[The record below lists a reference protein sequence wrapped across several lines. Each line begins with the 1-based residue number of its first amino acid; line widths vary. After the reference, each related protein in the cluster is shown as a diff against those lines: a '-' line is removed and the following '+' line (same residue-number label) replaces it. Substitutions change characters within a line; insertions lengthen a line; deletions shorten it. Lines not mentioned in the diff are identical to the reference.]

1 MSEDAAPDY
10 EDFILHEV
18 AELTGNPSASLD
30 DSLLQL
36 GGDSFKAILLA
47 SAIEER
53 FDITIDIVDVFQ
65 SESFRELSQLVA
77 DMAARTA
84 SERLS

>member
-1 MSEDAAPDY
+1 MSEGAAADY
-10 EDFILHEV
+10 EGFILHEV

-36 GGDSFKAILLA
+36 GGDSLKAILLA

-53 FDITIDIVDVFQ
+53 FDIAIDIVDVFQ

-77 DMAARTA
+77 DLAGQTA
-84 SERLS
+84 SEPLS